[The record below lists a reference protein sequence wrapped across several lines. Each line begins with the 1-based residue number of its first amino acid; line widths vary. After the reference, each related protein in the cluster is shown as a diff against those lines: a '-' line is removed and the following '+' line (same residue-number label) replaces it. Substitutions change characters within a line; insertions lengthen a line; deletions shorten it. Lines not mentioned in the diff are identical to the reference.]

1 METTHRT
8 PDPGALPA
16 AGVEP
21 TVAPPPHRP
30 AFLSALRNRDFR
42 YLWTAYVCSTFV
54 QRMDAVVLGWL
65 VLEMTHSAFLVGLIS
80 AVRRLGALLGPWTGV
95 VADRLDRRYVAITAL
110 TVMATV
116 VFCLALLVALRRLEV
131 WHLFV
136 ATTLS
141 GIVWAFF
148 QPAQQSLQADI
159 LKPGEL
165 ANGISLTNMA
175 MNLTTI
181 GGPILAGLLL
191 SCCRPARR
199 VWDWSD
205 ADMVLSLNWSTYD
218 AQRLYAATSHGRVL
232 TSHDYGMSWGPAPF
246 ALPETT
252 ARALALEGAATGVQW
267 AYVVM
272 LGLHLIQLAS
282 YVCMHSQ
289 PRPPH
294 RQQTSIWHNLREGM
308 RYSMHEAGLWTP
320 LVLAALVNFVA
331 FPLQMNLLPVFAS
344 EIFSVG
350 AAGLGWLGAALGVGA
365 LLGSLLMINLGT
377 LQRAGPLMLI
387 GTGLWS
393 LFELVFALTP
403 SYPVA
408 LAVLVVTGMAQ
419 AVCLTNMS
427 ILLLSTSTS
436 DMRGRIM
443 GLRSLAVAPLFLGS
457 LLSGAAAEH
466 LGAPLTTIGCA
477 LVGLAVTLC
486 VLPWVPRGVRQ

>member
-1 METTHRT
+1 MW
-8 PDPGALPA
+8 
-16 AGVEP
+16 
-21 TVAPPPHRP
+21 VAHI
-30 AFLSALRNRDFR
+30 
-42 YLWTAYVCSTFV
+42 CSTFV

-80 AVRRLGALLGPWTGV
+80 AMRRLGALLGPWTGV
-95 VADRLDRRYVAITAL
+95 VADRLDRRFLAITAL
-110 TVMATV
+110 MVMAIV
-116 VFCLALLVALRRLEV
+116 VLCLAILVSLRRLEV
-131 WHLFV
+131 WHLFA

-148 QPAQQSLQADI
+148 QPAQQSLQADV

-165 ANGISLTNMA
+165 ANGIALTNMA

-181 GGPILAGLLL
+181 GGPVLAGLLL

-205 ADMVLSLNWSTYD
+205 AEMILSLNWSTYD
-218 AQRLYAATSHGRVL
+218 ARRLYAATSQGGVL

-246 ALPETT
+246 SLPEAT
-252 ARALALEGAATGVQW
+252 ARALELEGAAVGVQW

-272 LGLHLIQLAS
+272 VGLHLMQLAS
-282 YVCMHSQ
+282 YVCMRSQ
-289 PRPPH
+289 PRLP
-294 RQQTSIWHNLREGM
+294 RRSQTSIWHNLRAGM

-331 FPLQMNLLPVFAS
+331 FPLQMNLLPVFAR

-350 AAGLGWLGAALGVGA
+350 AAGLGWLGAALGIGA
-365 LLGSLLMINLGT
+365 LLGSLLMINLGST
-377 LQRAGPLMLI
+377 RHAGPLMLL

-393 LFELVFALTP
+393 LFQLVLALTP

-408 LAVLVVTGMAQ
+408 LVVLVLTGMAQ
-419 AVCLTNMS
+419 AMCLTNMS
-427 ILLLSTSTS
+427 IMLLSTSTS

-457 LLSGAAAEH
+457 LLSGATAEH
-466 LGAPLTTIGCA
+466 LGAPLTTIICA
-477 LVGLAVTLC
+477 LIGIAVTLC
-486 VLPWVPRGVRQ
+486 VLPWVPRNGRQSEPAHS